1 MNECTSVN
9 GIKIRLTT
17 ERWFHISQN
26 HPELAGYFF
35 DILECVQHPQ
45 SVRLG
50 STGEMLAQKE
60 LAEGKILV
68 VVYRE
73 EISSADGFVITAFL
87 TKRQSWLEKK
97 RVLWP

>member
-1 MNECTSVN
+1 MDSCTSVN
-9 GIKIRLTT
+9 GVKIRLTT

-35 DILECVQHPQ
+35 DILDCVQHLQ
-45 SVRLG
+45 SVRVG
-50 STGEMLAQKE
+50 STGEMHAQKV

-73 EISSADGFVITAFL
+73 DICGVDGFVITAFL

-97 RVLWP
+97 RKTWP